1 MGRFSFDQMMK
12 HTSNGGSSFF
22 NLKEGEE
29 ARVRF
34 LYNVFEDIEGFTVH
48 EFNTNGNYA
57 TIVCARQE
65 GDPKDACKWCMTD
78 NRPVNRVIIPLFNE
92 DNGEIQ
98 YWKRSEQWVKDTML
112 PQVEEVVKNGA
123 PISSQ
128 VYKVKRKGKGLDT
141 VYSLI
146 AVGGSDGKKKEEFG
160 EIKDPF
166 AINMIR
172 ESDYDFDPY
181 AQPTNNQN
189 QGFNNQNYNNQ
200 GFNNGFNPGAQ
211 ATRRTTDVF

>member
-98 YWKRSEQWVKDTML
+98 YWKRSEQWVKDTM
-112 PQVEEVVKNGA
+112 
-123 PISSQ
+123 
-128 VYKVKRKGKGLDT
+128 
-141 VYSLI
+141 
-146 AVGGSDGKKKEEFG
+146 
-160 EIKDPF
+160 
-166 AINMIR
+166 
-172 ESDYDFDPY
+172 
-181 AQPTNNQN
+181 
-189 QGFNNQNYNNQ
+189 
-200 GFNNGFNPGAQ
+200 
-211 ATRRTTDVF
+211 

>member
-1 MGRFSFDQMMK
+1 MAKFSFDQMMQ
-12 HTSNGGSSFF
+12 HTSGGGSSFF
-22 NLKEGEE
+22 NLKENEE

-34 LYNVFEDIEGFTVH
+34 LYNTLQDIEGYTVH
-48 EFNTNGNYA
+48 EFNKNNNYA

-65 GDPKDACKWCMTD
+65 GEAKDVCKWCMMD
-78 NRPVNRVIIPLFNE
+78 SKPVNRVIIPLYNE
-92 DNGEIQ
+92 DSGEIQ

-112 PQVEEVVKNGA
+112 PQVEEIVNQGA
-123 PISSQ
+123 AISSQ

-146 AVGGSDGKKKEEFG
+146 QIGGPDGKTKEQFG

-172 ESDYDFDPY
+172 EADYDFDPFAGMDNQ
-181 AQPTNNQN
+181 AQAQN
-189 QGFNNQNYNNQ
+189 QGFNNG
-200 GFNNGFNPGAQ
+200 GFNQPQ